1 MGRGTGTAQGLA
13 AGAGWVGA
21 LAGVKPPAARRVVAA
36 SQGQQQ
42 PQRRG
47 GHSRGL
53 LPRPHVGG
61 RWGWLLGAFSL
72 KQQDP
77 QLLLLPLLAMA

>member
-1 MGRGTGTAQGLA
+1 M
-13 AGAGWVGA
+13 
-21 LAGVKPPAARRVVAA
+21 AGVKPPAARKVVAA

-47 GHSRGL
+47 QHSRGL
-53 LPRPHVGG
+53 LPLPHVGG
-61 RWGWLLGAFSL
+61 RWGWLLGASSL
-72 KQQDP
+72 RQQDP